1 MILKAWRQRLYL
13 KIFSSYLAI
22 ILVWIV
28 VMVIAIPITTV
39 NSFDH
44 HAGSMSMA
52 MGEGSGPGMMNEMA
66 NQGMMGLFFSAF
78 RGAVYEAI
86 GLSTF
91 LAFIAAIGISMYITY
106 QMVTQVKRMTVAAE
120 HIARGNYRERV
131 DLPSNRPPE
140 ELDELGQLAYQFNRM
155 AANLEETETM
165 RRKLI
170 GDVAH
175 ELRTPLTTIKG
186 SMEGLMD
193 NILPANTQTFDKVYR
208 EAERLQRL
216 TNDLQ
221 ELSRVESGAYPL
233 QRQPLSPAILVNGV
247 MERLSQ
253 QFEEK
258 GVNFSS
264 SIAPNL
270 PDISVDEDRILQVLI
285 NLTGNALQ
293 YTPEN
298 GEVSI
303 TVVQS
308 GDTVSFSVSDTGEGI
323 AEDHLPNV
331 FTRFYRVDKSR
342 SRASG
347 GSGIGLTISR
357 HLVEAHGGQIHADSP
372 GPEQGSTFTFS
383 LPIT

>member
-1 MILKAWRQRLYL
+1 MLIKAWRKRLYL

-28 VMVIAIPITTV
+28 VMVIAIPITTA

-52 MGEGSGPGMMNEMA
+52 MGGGPGSGMMNEMA

-91 LAFIAAIGISMYITY
+91 LAFIFAVGISIYITY

-131 DLPSNRPPE
+131 DLPDNRSFE

-155 AANLEETETM
+155 AANLEETESM

-193 NILPANTQTFDKVYR
+193 NILPADTETYDKVYR

-233 QRQPLSPAILVNGV
+233 QRQQLSPKHLVNGV
-247 MERLSQ
+247 IERLNQ

-258 GVNFSS
+258 GVNLSS
-264 SIAPNL
+264 FIAPNL
-270 PDISVDEDRILQVLI
+270 PEISVDEDRILQVLI

-303 TVVQS
+303 SVSQT
-308 GDTVSFSVSDTGEGI
+308 GEMVSFSVSDTGEGI
-323 AEDHLPNV
+323 AENHLPNI

-372 GPEQGSTFTFS
+372 GPGHGSAFTFK

>member
-1 MILKAWRQRLYL
+1 MIIKAWRKHLFV
-13 KIFSSYLAI
+13 KIISSYLVI
-22 ILVWIV
+22 IFVWII
-28 VMVIAIPITTV
+28 VMLAAIPITTS
-39 NSFDH
+39 NSFYH

-52 MGEGSGPGMMNEMA
+52 LGEGSGMGMMNEMTD
-66 NQGMMGLFFSAF
+66 QGMAGLFFTTF

-91 LAFIAAIGISMYITY
+91 LALIAALAIATYIAY
-106 QMVTQVKRMTVAAE
+106 QMVTQVKRMTTAAE
-120 HIARGNYRERV
+120 HIAQGNYSKRV
-131 DLPSNRPPE
+131 TLPANSSIE
-140 ELDELGQLAYQFNRM
+140 ELDEMGQLAHQFNRM
-155 AANLEETETM
+155 AANLEETENM

-193 NILPANTQTFDKVYR
+193 NVLPATDETFDKVHR

-221 ELSRVESGAYPL
+221 ELSRVESGAYAL
-233 QRQPLSPAILVNGV
+233 QRKPTTAAHLINGV
-247 MERLSQ
+247 VERLSL

-258 GVNFSS
+258 GVHLKTKV
-264 SIAPNL
+264 APNL
-270 PDISVDEDRILQVLI
+270 PEIAVDEDRILQVLI
-285 NLTGNALQ
+285 NLAGNALQ

-298 GEVSI
+298 GDVSLSAA
-303 TVVQS
+303 QS
-308 GDTVSFSVSDTGEGI
+308 GDQVFFSVVDSGEGI
-323 AEDHLPNV
+323 AEEHLPFI

-347 GSGIGLTISR
+347 GSGIGLTISH
-357 HLVEAHGGQIHADSP
+357 HLVEAHGGQINADSP
-372 GPEQGSTFTFS
+372 GPGKGSAFTFS